1 MGPMGRLRNAPV
13 SAGLA
18 SALVLLSSIVIAV
31 PSLAQ
36 LFVLVP
42 GLAFTGPSMLPNLL
56 TASLVESN
64 IVKLCASAAVL
75 VMYAPIGEAAQGSA
89 KFALF
94 LGLCV
99 LGSSLA
105 ASVVEVGMFLS
116 SRDDKALFREVHG
129 ASGIVVAC
137 ALAVHQAAPDLA
149 LFSAPS
155 WLPSAALR
163 ARRLP
168 FAMVVILG
176 TAAALGLTSDG
187 LFLVMSFV
195 GGWAY
200 LRFMQP
206 QTLALPR
213 LAGRSPADTREAS
226 RPGDGRDHMAF
237 AALFP
242 QPVRGLVQPLS
253 AAVGACTRRC
263 LPEEL
268 GNGNALQADGQ
279 ATSAAAGG
287 AYAAMPAATRGSAA
301 GVLGADD
308 GMGEGG
314 ALDPVAER
322 RREKARK
329 SLDAR
334 LAELERRRLQRGPSV
349 SAARQLAGG
358 PPARPEAATTQSA
371 KPEPADSAPAPA
383 PAGQATP

>member
-1 MGPMGRLRNAPV
+1 MPW
-13 SAGLA
+13 
-18 SALVLLSSIVIAV
+18 LL
-31 PSLAQ
+31 L
-36 LFVLVP
+36 
-42 GLAFTGPSMLPNLL
+42 GPSCAPQ
-56 TASLVESN
+56 LVVS
-64 IVKLCASAAVL
+64 VAVL
-75 VMYAPIGEAAQGSA
+75 VVYAPIGEAAQGSG
-89 KFALF
+89 KFALY

-116 SRDDKALFREVHG
+116 SRDDKALFREVNG

-137 ALAVHQAAPDLA
+137 ALAVHQAAPDVA
-149 LFSAPS
+149 LITAPS

-168 FAMVVILG
+168 FALLVVLG
-176 TAAALGLTSDG
+176 TTAAVGLASDG
-187 LFLVMSFV
+187 LFLVASFF

-206 QTLALPR
+206 PTLTLPR
-213 LAGRSPADTREAS
+213 LAGRTAAGTRDTLRS
-226 RPGDGRDHMAF
+226 GDGRDHMAF

-242 QPVRGLVQPLS
+242 QPVRGLVQPL
-253 AAVGACTRRC
+253 AAGMGACTRRC
-263 LPEEL
+263 LPDEL
-268 GNGNALQADGQ
+268 GDGNSLQVDGEAGTTAL
-279 ATSAAAGG
+279 GG
-287 AYAAMPAATRGSAA
+287 DYAAMPAATRGSGA

-314 ALDPVAER
+314 SLDPVAER

-358 PPARPEAATTQSA
+358 PPARPEAAQSA
-371 KPEPADSAPAPA
+371 KSAPEDAASPPEPAV
-383 PAGQATP
+383 QATP